1 MNKEDRSHDP
11 WEAHR
16 REQRRSWLRLS
27 YTERIRWLD
36 QAKQFVAS
44 ATGAARQ
51 RKRPEGYE

>member
-27 YTERIRWLD
+27 HAERIRWLD
-36 QAKQFVAS
+36 QAKQFVAL
-44 ATGAARQ
+44 ATGAAQ
-51 RKRPEGYE
+51 LRKYREGHK